1 MFFIAAGVYAVGG
14 IVFCVLTS
22 GSVQPWA
29 FDNRMSAKKLQDVTK
44 STTEVEVVVD
54 QSESVDCRPK
64 SLSNREL
71 PTVGQESLYMQ
82 MLAPYFELEMMAGKK
97 YADHGPVCRP
107 NSPKR
112 QSNGELTPVAQEN
125 LYMQMLYPYFELEMM
140 AGKKNA
146 DHSPVCRPNSQSNSN
161 RELPTVG
168 QESLYMQMLSTAYFN
183 SPVYD
188 INRSL
193 YCRQHQRHGTG
204 HIKRT
209 TEL

>member
-1 MFFIAAGVYAVGG
+1 
-14 IVFCVLTS
+14 
-22 GSVQPWA
+22 
-29 FDNRMSAKKLQDVTK
+29 MSAKKLQDVTK

-82 MLAPYFELEMMAGKK
+82 MLA
-97 YADHGPVCRP
+97 
-107 NSPKR
+107 
-112 QSNGELTPVAQEN
+112 
-125 LYMQMLYPYFELEMM
+125 PYFELEMM